1 MTDTLVTAGR
11 INEKVLLA
19 YRLYPLFCQRF
30 AMAFYSNEFR
40 VNFFSSKRPERE
52 GG

>member
-1 MTDTLVTAGR
+1 MTDILVTAGR

-19 YRLYPLFCQRF
+19 YRLYPSFCQRS
-30 AMAFYSNEFR
+30 ALAFHSDEFR
-40 VNFFSSKRPERE
+40 ANSFSSKRPERE